1 MPCDCKLLQKNLK
14 FPGMQLYCN
23 KQQSKERNSIMDLT
37 QKITDRLNELRVNLQ
52 ADGGDLEFV
61 SFEDNKVHVRLTG
74 ACGNCPMATMTLKQG
89 VERYLKDKVSADLEV
104 VQAF

>member
-1 MPCDCKLLQKNLK
+1 MELL
-14 FPGMQLYCN
+14 
-23 KQQSKERNSIMDLT
+23 D
-37 QKITDRLNELRVNLQ
+37 KIKAALDDMRPPLQ

-61 SFEDNKVHVRLTG
+61 SFEDNKVYVRLTG
-74 ACGNCPMATMTLKQG
+74 ACGSCPMATMTLKQG

>member
-1 MPCDCKLLQKNLK
+1 MELL
-14 FPGMQLYCN
+14 
-23 KQQSKERNSIMDLT
+23 D
-37 QKITDRLNELRVNLQ
+37 KIKAALDDMRPQLQ

-61 SFEDNKVHVRLTG
+61 SYEDNKVYVRLTG

>member
-1 MPCDCKLLQKNLK
+1 MISEELEATV
-14 FPGMQLYCN
+14 
-23 KQQSKERNSIMDLT
+23 KEAMEMFRP
-37 QKITDRLNELRVNLQ
+37 QLQ

-61 SFEDNKVHVRLTG
+61 SFEDNKVYVRLTG

>member
-1 MPCDCKLLQKNLK
+1 MELL
-14 FPGMQLYCN
+14 
-23 KQQSKERNSIMDLT
+23 D
-37 QKITDRLNELRVNLQ
+37 KIKAALDDMRPQLQ

-61 SFEDNKVHVRLTG
+61 SFEDNKVYVRLTG
-74 ACGNCPMATMTLKQG
+74 ACGSCPMATMTLKQG

>member
-1 MPCDCKLLQKNLK
+1 VLESQIEIHISSLTNGTTYQEITMELL
-14 FPGMQLYCN
+14 
-23 KQQSKERNSIMDLT
+23 D
-37 QKITDRLNELRVNLQ
+37 KIKAALDDMRPQLQ

-61 SFEDNKVHVRLTG
+61 SFEDNKVYVRLTG